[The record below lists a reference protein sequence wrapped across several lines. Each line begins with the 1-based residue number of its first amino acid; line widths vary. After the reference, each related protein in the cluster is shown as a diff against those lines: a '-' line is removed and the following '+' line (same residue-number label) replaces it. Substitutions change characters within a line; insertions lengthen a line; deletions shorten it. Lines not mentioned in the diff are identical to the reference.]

1 LRIRNDCNG
10 LYEVPFRP
18 RWIGQWVCSAAASL
32 RISTGLQAE
41 IAAPAS
47 RPLPGFKDC
56 KVYPEILQ
64 RLF

>member
-1 LRIRNDCNG
+1 MAYMKCRSA
-10 LYEVPFRP
+10 RP
-18 RWIGQWVCSAAASL
+18 GISQWVCSAAASL